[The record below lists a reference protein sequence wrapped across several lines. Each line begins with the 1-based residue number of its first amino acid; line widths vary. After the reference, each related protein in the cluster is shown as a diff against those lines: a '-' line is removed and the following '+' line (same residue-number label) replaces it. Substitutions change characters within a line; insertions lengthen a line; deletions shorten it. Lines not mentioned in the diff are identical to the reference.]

1 MNKQSLVEKVH
12 EVLGG
17 TKVQAEEVVS
27 TIFDTI
33 VDSVASGTD
42 VAVAGFGAF
51 VPQARAARTARNPRT
66 GEAIQVAAT
75 TVPKFKVAKA
85 FKDAVKAGK

>member
-1 MNKQSLVEKVH
+1 MNKQSLVDKVH

-42 VAVAGFGAF
+42 VAIAGFGAF
-51 VPQARAARTARNPRT
+51 VPQDRAARTARNPRT
-66 GEAIQVAAT
+66 GEPIQVAAT

-85 FKDAVKAGK
+85 FKDSVKAGK

>member
-33 VDSVASGTD
+33 VDSVASGDD
-42 VAVAGFGAF
+42 VAIAGFGSF
-51 VPQARAARTARNPRT
+51 VPQKRAARTARNPRT

-85 FKDAVKAGK
+85 FKDSVKAGK

>member
-42 VAVAGFGAF
+42 VAIAGFGSF
-51 VPQARAARTARNPRT
+51 VPQDRAARTARNPRT
-66 GEAIQVAAT
+66 GEPIQVAAT

-85 FKDAVKAGK
+85 FKDSVKAGK